1 MTVLETFSLLCSM
14 VFPGLPGPHQS
25 LLGRLVNTD
34 LHEVLSR
41 PLFIIGKQPITLLF
55 VIKAI
60 LLLIVL
66 AIVARAARLIM
77 ENRILPRTSMAP
89 GQRYA
94 FARAMGYVVF
104 LIGLVVGLQSSGL
117 DLSSLLVLGGAVGV
131 GLGFGL
137 QNIANNFISG
147 LILLFE
153 QPIRVGDRVEV
164 GNTIGDVV
172 QIAMRSTWIRTND
185 NVVIIVPNSEFV
197 SQRVTNWTVN
207 DPQVRFSLPVGVSYG
222 SDPEKV
228 REILLGVAR
237 ANPDVLTAPGPE
249 VLFNGFGDSALNF
262 ELRVWSVTKV
272 HLPNVLRSDL
282 YFVMFKALQANGIE
296 IPFPQRDLHLRSVSV
311 PIPVAAAVNGPA

>member
-1 MTVLETFSLLCSM
+1 MTVLETFSLAGSIA
-14 VFPGLPGPHQS
+14 FSSLPGPTKS
-25 LLGRLVNTD
+25 LLGRLVETD
-34 LHEVLSR
+34 LHQMLSR
-41 PLFIIGKQPITLLF
+41 PLFFVGKQPITLLF
-55 VIKAI
+55 AIKAI
-60 LLLIVL
+60 LLLLIL
-66 AIVARAARLIM
+66 ALLARAARLIL

-94 FARAMGYVVF
+94 FARAMGYIVF

-147 LILLFE
+147 LIILFE

-164 GNTIGDVV
+164 SNTIGDVV

-228 REILLGVAR
+228 REVLLAVAR
-237 ANPDVLTAPGPE
+237 ANPDVLAAPEPE

-262 ELRVWSVTKV
+262 EVRVWSVAKV

-282 YFVMFKALQANGIE
+282 YYAMFKALRANGIE

-311 PIPVAAAVNGPA
+311 PIPVAASANGPA